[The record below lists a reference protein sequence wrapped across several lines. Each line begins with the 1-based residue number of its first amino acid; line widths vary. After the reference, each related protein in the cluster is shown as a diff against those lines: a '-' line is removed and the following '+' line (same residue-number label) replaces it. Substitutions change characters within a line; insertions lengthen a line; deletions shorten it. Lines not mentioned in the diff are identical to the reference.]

1 MSKDTLT
8 VPIITGD
15 NKQYRLDAIENIIA
29 PYFKKSKN
37 LTFDAA
43 KNAAAARGILTALSV
58 HSVQR
63 SAIHG
68 VFLTARKNDLLCHP
82 SRTQSGFGFP

>member
-43 KNAAAARGILTALSV
+43 KNAAARGRRDAASARTSRNAGKK
-58 HSVQR
+58 R
-63 SAIHG
+63 S
-68 VFLTARKNDLLCHP
+68 
-82 SRTQSGFGFP
+82 

>member
-1 MSKDTLT
+1 MSEDTLT
-8 VPIITGD
+8 VPIITWG

-43 KNAAAARGILTALSV
+43 KNAAARGRRDAASERTSRNASKKKKLTV
-58 HSVQR
+58 
-63 SAIHG
+63 
-68 VFLTARKNDLLCHP
+68 
-82 SRTQSGFGFP
+82 